1 MYSGSRFATPV
12 LPMADEMHGEV
23 AIAEHGIKVLLVED
37 DPTDGFLLHCRQD
50 MRVDVHRHA
59 DLAMAQQFLHHFG
72 MDADAQK
79 HGG

>member
-1 MYSGSRFATPV
+1 MQKRGV
-12 LPMADEMHGEV
+12 LSLEDG
-23 AIAEHGIKVLLVED
+23 VEF
-37 DPTDGFLLHCRQD
+37 PAGFLLHCRQD
-50 MRVDVHRHA
+50 VRVDVHRHA